1 MKELDFDELDRAVN
15 SLMTDVPKTST
26 PQEDEQVKTLTIT
39 PSASGNAPVAV
50 SPTTPST
57 APALVP
63 APAASAAARRG
74 GRFMDVV
81 HPSANMK
88 KAEVSRT
95 PVSRQ
100 GVTIAPVSRP
110 DVAPEPTP
118 SASPSVQPPV
128 ESKKPETPAVP
139 ETSSPVSEWPDPLE
153 LANFKDESPEEKADI
168 VKDHPEASPAALDTT
183 EEPAP
188 LTSPFL
194 PDTKV
199 EKRPLG
205 NPAVAS
211 ESSLPDQDGDQG
223 KEGLTVDDPNA
234 QLPAS
239 PPEEAE
245 IPLPEELQGDLV
257 AIESGASGKKVA
269 PLDEHEEED
278 KEEASTP
285 PEVKAPAPVEETPA
299 TPKAKEPTPAAPT
312 GPASIPQQYR
322 EEPST
327 GDQENGAIYDTD
339 TYHQP
344 LTHPGKK
351 KSGWL
356 WVVWI
361 LLILLVG
368 AGIGAA
374 LFFLK
379 IV

>member
-1 MKELDFDELDRAVN
+1 
-15 SLMTDVPKTST
+15 
-26 PQEDEQVKTLTIT
+26 
-39 PSASGNAPVAV
+39 
-50 SPTTPST
+50 
-57 APALVP
+57 
-63 APAASAAARRG
+63 
-74 GRFMDVV
+74 MDVV

-128 ESKKPETPAVP
+128 ELKKPETPVAP
-139 ETSSPVSEWPDPLE
+139 ETSGPVNEWPDPLE
-153 LANFKDESPEEKADI
+153 LANFKDKSPEEKADT
-168 VKDHPEASPAALDTT
+168 VKDHHEANPATLDTA
-183 EEPAP
+183 EDPVP

-205 NPAVAS
+205 NPAMTS
-211 ESSLPDQDGDQG
+211 EPTQSDQDEGQG
-223 KEGLTVDDPNA
+223 KENLTVDDPNA
-234 QLPAS
+234 QLPAT

-245 IPLPEELQGDLV
+245 LPLPEELQGDLV

-269 PLDEHEEED
+269 PLDEHEGEG
-278 KEEASTP
+278 K
-285 PEVKAPAPVEETPA
+285 EETPTPSEVKPPA
-299 TPKAKEPTPAAPT
+299 PTETPAAPKAKEPTPAAPI

-322 EEPST
+322 EEAST